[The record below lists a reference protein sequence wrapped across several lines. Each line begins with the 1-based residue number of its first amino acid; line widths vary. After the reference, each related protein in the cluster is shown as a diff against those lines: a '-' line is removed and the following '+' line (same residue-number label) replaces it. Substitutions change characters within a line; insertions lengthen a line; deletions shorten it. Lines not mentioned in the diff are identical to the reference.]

1 MVDQARC
8 IYPPLGKAF
17 KKQTKKLKI
26 KEKTSRT
33 LKSFKTR
40 VTYIKKIRFF
50 DESIYIG
57 KITISKL
64 TKNKAIY

>member
-17 KKQTKKLKI
+17 KKQTKNLKT

-40 VTYIKKIRFF
+40 VTYIKNNKIF
-50 DESIYIG
+50 
-57 KITISKL
+57 
-64 TKNKAIY
+64 